1 MAARRRCQGEAVACL
16 LLQARDGR
24 AVVEFDPAFLQG
36 LVILSVVVVRFAD
49 DDAVEGSLAA

>member
-1 MAARRRCQGEAVACL
+1 L

-49 DDAVEGSLAA
+49 DDAVEGSPAA